1 MRISP
6 TPSPF
11 LPCDVTYAISEPRP
25 SAILSHGGQR
35 SHVKF
40 ARAEDL
46 GTRLSLARTNSNRS
60 LALFFSFSFLF
71 FFFSFLRL
79 CRESAWAGL
88 GGIPTCKRGLGEPQ
102 ALVAAPSSTVPPL
115 AAAESVLDLV
125 CLSRPFWAES
135 IHNPSI
141 KSHKYH

>member
-1 MRISP
+1 MCRHVRISP
-6 TPSPF
+6 MPSPF

-35 SHVKF
+35 SRVKF
-40 ARAEDL
+40 ARAAGL
-46 GTRLSLARTNSNRS
+46 GTRLSLARTNSSRS
-60 LALFFSFSFLF
+60 LALFFFFLF
-71 FFFSFLRL
+71 FSPALPWKCLGR
-79 CRESAWAGL
+79 A

-115 AAAESVLDLV
+115 AAAESVLVLV

-135 IHNPSI
+135 IHSPPI
-141 KSHKYH
+141 KFHKYH